1 MRLWSS
7 ASILQALPCTV
18 PYLQPFIV
26 CLPAVSVP
34 ERRFGSPMFP
44 SVLEHTLTI
53 VCFCGIILAQELV
66 LLSMIVGAIQLY
78 HRRTF
83 SCSLFVTHVLYL
95 NKNKNNLLCSYQIH
109 PWVRIPF
116 SPPFSAI
123 LFSIFRRAA
132 CCFPADE
139 GVVLKVN
146 DIPFENDNLAQ
157 AQAVECAEQER
168 QLRSA
173 LPCVLS
179 RSV

>member
-7 ASILQALPCTV
+7 APILQALPCTV

-26 CLPAVSVP
+26 CLSAASEP
-34 ERRFGSPMFP
+34 ERRFGSPMLP

-95 NKNKNNLLCSYQIH
+95 NTAVS
-109 PWVRIPF
+109 F
-116 SPPFSAI
+116 SRHINTFHIQSCRV
-123 LFSIFRRAA
+123 LFYKFFA
-132 CCFPADE
+132 
-139 GVVLKVN
+139 
-146 DIPFENDNLAQ
+146 
-157 AQAVECAEQER
+157 
-168 QLRSA
+168 QLRNSKVTRQFH
-173 LPCVLS
+173 LQEQKERFFISIVICHREHEKPLLS
-179 RSV
+179 W